1 MENFIIVDFRG
12 STKVSITQKA
22 MENLKS
28 YRPNGCPFENYSM
41 LDLLKDWVNMYS
53 WQMVQRN
60 KQIPLVDF
68 IKNINGDGK
77 VLLYG
82 QTMIDLLVAWTPI
95 KESFQ
100 VERGECIC

>member
-1 MENFIIVDFRG
+1 MENYIVVDFRG
-12 STKVSITQKA
+12 NTKVSITQQV

-28 YRPNGCPFENYSM
+28 FKPKGCPFEDYSM

-53 WQMVQRN
+53 WQIVNRN
-60 KQIPLVDF
+60 KQISLTDF

-82 QTMIDLLVAWTPI
+82 EAMINLLVT
-95 KESFQ
+95 
-100 VERGECIC
+100 

>member
-12 STKVSITQKA
+12 STKVSITQNA

-53 WQMVQRN
+53 WQIVQRN
-60 KQIPLVDF
+60 KQISLVDF
-68 IKNINGDGK
+68 IKNVNGEGK
-77 VLLYG
+77 VLQYG
-82 QTMIDLLVAWTPI
+82 QTMIDLLVA
-95 KESFQ
+95 
-100 VERGECIC
+100 

>member
-12 STKVSITQKA
+12 STKISITQKA
-22 MENLKS
+22 MRNLKS
-28 YRPNGCPFENYSM
+28 YRPNGCPFKNYSM

-53 WQMVQRN
+53 WQMVQMN
-60 KQIPLVDF
+60 KQISLVDF

-82 QTMIDLLVAWTPI
+82 QTMIDLLVA
-95 KESFQ
+95 
-100 VERGECIC
+100 